1 MPVGVVN
8 SEQRRHQH
16 TAMITR
22 PATVIIDVPSSSS
35 TARYSKVAN
44 FHAKKV
50 GELLSILRNFDEL
63 IRETSDKTL
72 A

>member
-1 MPVGVVN
+1 
-8 SEQRRHQH
+8 
-16 TAMITR
+16 MITR
-22 PATVIIDVPSSSS
+22 PVTVIIDVPSSSS

-50 GELLSILRNFDEL
+50 CELLSILRNFDEL